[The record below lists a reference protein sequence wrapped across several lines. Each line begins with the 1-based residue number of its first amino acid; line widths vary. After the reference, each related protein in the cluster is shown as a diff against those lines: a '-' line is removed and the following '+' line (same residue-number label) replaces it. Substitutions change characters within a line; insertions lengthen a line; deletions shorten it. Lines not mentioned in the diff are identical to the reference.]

1 MKPVLS
7 TIAAI
12 LVALFTIN
20 STYAISWKTYTNSRK
35 ATCLV
40 EHDGRI
46 WAGTSGG
53 VLRFNPDGSGLIRF
67 TNSEGLGDN
76 DIVSGIAAGG
86 YLWFGS
92 TTGKLS
98 RFDPLQGDFRIFM
111 LRDRDGNAVSIND
124 MAHYGDFIWIA
135 TDIGISK
142 FDMYRNGGEVKET
155 YRRLGDFTVETPI
168 LSISIYGDL
177 LTAASREG
185 VAFADADD
193 QFLQD
198 FNHWTAATASN
209 STGYPQDDVENVL
222 AWQNDPLVGTASGL
236 FRVLQ
241 DGSSFTWELA
251 GLDGQQISEL
261 HLVGNT
267 VHITTT
273 DSLFVYDGS
282 SIDALDISG
291 LGDVTLRVSLDA
303 TYLVVGTEDDG
314 IFVRGSVGDWDN
326 VVIPGPAS
334 NAVVAVGGESGGKT
348 WVIVKEPEVSSF
360 DGENWEHM
368 ELPRSGSGQR
378 DLVVD
383 HNNDVWIGT
392 WGNGALRITED
403 SLIEYD
409 TTNSSLYGNDDK
421 DGQEFI
427 GLNYVV
433 VTDIDIDKAGRLWF
447 TCYRGHPMR
456 PVSFYDPATGIWDF
470 YTSHDGLTDH
480 FIQAIHVVGD
490 VLWTGY
496 ENAGLFRTT
505 FGDDPFDH
513 ADVTSRQ
520 YSTQDTIN
528 YNLPS
533 DNIRVISSV
542 VRAGELGAS
551 EVVVWI
557 GTNAGLTYYDEGID
571 RFRRIEL
578 PSGASPQINALE
590 SDPFS
595 NLWVG
600 TSSGLV
606 LIPADGSSMELYT
619 TANSGIAGDEITSLH
634 FGADEYLWI
643 GTSTGLSRLDIDAG
657 VFTSDIEEV
666 FAYPNPFI
674 IPDHLREVP
683 EGVRFNFKG
692 TTEVRIFTLSGE
704 LVREGISNTGGWD
717 GRNDSGALVAGGLYL
732 FYIVTPEGVSHT
744 GKIAVIRK

>member
-7 TIAAI
+7 IIAAI
-12 LVALFTIN
+12 LVTLFAID
-20 STYAISWKTYTNSRK
+20 STHAISWKTYTDSRK

-40 EHDGRI
+40 EYDGRI

-53 VLRFNPDGSGLIRF
+53 VLRFNPDGSDLVKY

-98 RFDPLQGDFRIFM
+98 RFDPLQGDFRIFL

-135 TDIGISK
+135 TEIGISK

-177 LTAASREG
+177 LAAASREG

-198 FNHWTAATASN
+198 FNHWTTATASN
-209 STGYPQDDVENVL
+209 STGYPQDDIANIL
-222 AWQNDPLVGTASGL
+222 LWQNDPLVGTASGL
-236 FRVLQ
+236 FRLFR
-241 DGSSFTWELA
+241 DGLWFAWELA
-251 GLDGQQISEL
+251 GLDSQQVSEL
-261 HLVGNT
+261 RLVGNT
-267 VHITTT
+267 AHITTT

-282 SIDALDISG
+282 SITALDIFG
-291 LGDVTLRVSLDA
+291 LDDVTFQVSLDA
-303 TYLVVGTEDDG
+303 TYLVVGTEADG
-314 IFVRGSVGDWDN
+314 IFVRGSGGDWDN

-334 NAVVAVGGESGGKT
+334 NAIVAVGGESDGKI
-348 WVIVKEPEVSSF
+348 WVIVKEPDVSSF
-360 DGENWEHM
+360 DGENWEHI
-368 ELPRSGSGQR
+368 ELPKSDGGQR

-383 HNNDVWIGT
+383 RNDDVWIGT
-392 WGNGALRITED
+392 WQNGAFRISGD
-403 SLIEYD
+403 SVVKYD
-409 TTNSSLYGNDDK
+409 TTNSSLYGNS
-421 DGQEFI
+421 DG
-427 GLNYVV
+427 LHYVV
-433 VTDIDIDKAGRLWF
+433 VTDIDLDDAGRLWF

-456 PVSFYDPATGIWDF
+456 PVSFYDPAIDMWDY
-470 YTSHDGLTDH
+470 YTNHDGLTDH

-496 ENAGLFRTT
+496 ENSGLFRTT

-513 ADVTSRQ
+513 ANITSRQ

-542 VRAGELGAS
+542 RNEGEIGFDAFT
-551 EVVVWI
+551 VWI
-557 GTNAGLTYYDEGID
+557 GTNAGLAYYDEGID

-606 LIPADGSSMELYT
+606 LIPADGSSMEIYT
-619 TANSGIAGDEITSLH
+619 TANSGIAGDEITSLF

-674 IPDHLREVP
+674 IPDHLLEIP
-683 EGVRFNFKG
+683 GGVRFNFKG

-717 GRNDSGALVAGGLYL
+717 GRNEGGQFVAGGLYL
-732 FYIVTPEGVSHT
+732 FYIVTPEGESHT